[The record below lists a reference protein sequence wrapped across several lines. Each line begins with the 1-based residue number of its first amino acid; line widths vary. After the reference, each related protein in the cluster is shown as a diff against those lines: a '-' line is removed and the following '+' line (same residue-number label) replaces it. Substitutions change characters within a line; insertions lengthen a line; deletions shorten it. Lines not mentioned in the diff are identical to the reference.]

1 MNRKGASLVI
11 PETIFGNLDNCYKD
25 SVAFSD
31 FRIAYVEE
39 LSSVLGDLSR
49 TYRDA
54 ELMSFSRYLKHL
66 RSKTNYYSIPNFV
79 RKGIGLVIHI
89 TPNNVPLGFAYS
101 FIWGLL
107 TGNSNIVKT
116 PNQSKEQTAL
126 FFEGLNLVHQDPK
139 FRILSQ
145 QNIFTNIHSS
155 DARFT
160 PIIEACDA
168 KVVWGSNSTI
178 NLIAPVQKSVY
189 TRSITFPDRISVCVI
204 SLPVYSALSQDK
216 KISLAKKFVRDFQSF
231 NQLACSSPWV
241 LYWLG
246 SDRPGQGREMTDEF
260 WEYVNKEL
268 KSIPNLLTGL
278 GALRVAKLAKI
289 SAQQSVS
296 FKRVTHLKHVTI
308 LDVESLVMSEIE
320 AGYGIFYQK
329 NCDYLDGIFS
339 DLGDRV
345 QTMTYFGTDVK
356 ELEHALKSSTSAVPK
371 RVVPIGT
378 ALDFEWIWDGRDAM
392 SELTEICQVL

>member
-1 MNRKGASLVI
+1 MNRKGTSLVI

-31 FRIAYVEE
+31 VRISYVEE
-39 LSSVLGDLSR
+39 LSSVLADLSR
-49 TYRDA
+49 TYRDS

-66 RSKTNYYSIPNFV
+66 RSKTNYYSIPNFI

-101 FIWGLL
+101 FIWGLI

-116 PNQSKEQTAL
+116 PNQSREQSAL
-126 FFEGLNLVHQDPK
+126 FFEGLKLVHQNPK

-145 QNIFTNIHSS
+145 QNVFTNIHST

-160 PIIEACDA
+160 SIIKACDA
-168 KVVWGSNSTI
+168 KVVWGSNVTI
-178 NLIAPVQKSVY
+178 DTIASVQKSVY
-189 TRSITFPDRISVCVI
+189 TRSITFPDRISVCVM
-204 SLPVYSALSQDK
+204 SLHVYSTLSQDK
-216 KISLAKKFVRDFQSF
+216 KISLVKKFVRDFQSF

-246 SDRPGQGREMTDEF
+246 SDRPDQSREITDEF
-260 WEYVNKEL
+260 WEHVSKEL
-268 KSIPNLLTGL
+268 ESIPDLLTGL

-296 FKRVTHLKHVTI
+296 FKKVTHLKHVTI
-308 LDVESLVMSEIE
+308 LDVESLVMSEID

-329 NCDYLDGIFS
+329 NCDCLDSIFL

-345 QTMTYFGTDVK
+345 QTMTYFGINVN
-356 ELEHALKSSTSAVPK
+356 ELEHALKSSTSAVP
-371 RVVPIGT
+371 RRIVPIGT
-378 ALDFEWIWDGRDAM
+378 ALEFEWIWDGRDAM